1 METLEKKITRGAE
14 FIIKQTDCKDV
25 FTPEDFTDEQ
35 KMMKEAVH
43 DFAEKEIWSKKSE
56 FEKHNYDLTFDVIKK
71 AGELGFLGIGV
82 PEEYGGLGMSFTS
95 SMLVC
100 DYISG
105 SSGSTST
112 AYGAHTGI
120 GTFPILLYGNEEQK
134 KKYVPKL
141 ASGEH
146 IGAYCLT
153 EPSAGSDANNGKTK
167 AVLSEDKKY
176 YLITGQKMWI
186 SNAGYAD
193 IFTVFARIE
202 DDKNITA
209 FIVPN
214 DPKNGIKLGN
224 EESKLGIHSSS
235 TRQVFFSETK
245 VPVENMISKRGNGFK
260 IALNALN
267 IGRIKLAAA
276 ALDGERRVTSSAIR
290 YANQREQFNS
300 KIIEFGAVKEM
311 LVKMAME
318 TYVDESATYR
328 ASKNIE
334 DRISILKSNGKTHQ
348 EAELKGVEEYVVE
361 CSILKVAVSEHLQN
375 CTDLGIQIYG
385 GMGYSTETPMESAW
399 RDARI
404 ARIYEGTNEIN
415 RLLIIGMII
424 KKALK
429 GHLNLI
435 EKAEEVANELTE
447 IPSFD
452 VPEFSE
458 LFSEE
463 KYLIQNLKK
472 VFLMLAGA
480 GMKKFGM
487 DLEKEQEVLLRISD
501 IIIEIY
507 MSESAILRTE
517 KNSTRY
523 GVDKVSSQIA
533 MSKLYLYQACD
544 IIISKAKELIV
555 SLSEGTEQ
563 KFLLAGLKRFT
574 KYFNYPNTI
583 ELKRQIADV
592 LEKENK
598 YPF

>member
-452 VPEFSE
+452 VPEFNE

-517 KNSTRY
+517 KNSSRY
-523 GVDKVSSQIA
+523 GIDKVSSQIA